1 MTAVRLTVLQLLEY
15 GAAVD
20 AVDAQKGRTALH
32 RAIKGSV
39 MMYPMDAKI
48 VTLLLESGANPFCAD
63 KKGQS
68 VSSICQSVS
77 PVCQSVSLICQPVS
91 PICHLLFICCSF
103 WIHYHWHLPQGVR
116 TPSQSPSMQTSRF
129 LLPTSLGSS
138 FSQKQLHE
146 HVHHVRPLMCS
157 HFGLCLQD
165 STACLLACSDPEVPC
180 RLHRHRLCIPQAHVN
195 ECARPQQL

>member
-1 MTAVRLTVLQLLEY
+1 VKLTFLQLLEY

-68 VSSICQSVS
+68 VS
-77 PVCQSVSLICQPVS
+77 

-103 WIHYHWHLPQGVR
+103 WSHYH
-116 TPSQSPSMQTSRF
+116 
-129 LLPTSLGSS
+129 
-138 FSQKQLHE
+138 
-146 HVHHVRPLMCS
+146 
-157 HFGLCLQD
+157 
-165 STACLLACSDPEVPC
+165 
-180 RLHRHRLCIPQAHVN
+180 
-195 ECARPQQL
+195 

>member
-1 MTAVRLTVLQLLEY
+1 LQLLEY

-68 VSSICQSVS
+68 VSPICQSVS
-77 PVCQSVSLICQPVS
+77 PICHSVSPICQPVS

-103 WIHYHWHLPQGVR
+103 WSHYPWHLFQGAR
-116 TPSQSPSMQTSRF
+116 IPPQSPSMQTSRF
-129 LLPTSLGSS
+129 LLSTFLGSS
-138 FSQKQLHE
+138 FSQNQLHE
-146 HVHHVRPLMCS
+146 RVHLVQPLMCS
-157 HFGLCLQD
+157 HHGLCLQD
-165 STACLLACSDPEVPC
+165 SLLAC
-180 RLHRHRLCIPQAHVN
+180 L
-195 ECARPQQL
+195 